1 MVLNCG
7 VGEDSWVPWTAR
19 RSNQSVLKEISP
31 ETPLEAETPILRP
44 LLVKNWLIGK
54 DPDAGKGW
62 KQEEKGMTEDE
73 MVGWHHQLNG
83 HEFEQARGLV
93 MDMEAWHAAVHGVAK
108 SWTQLNNWPELNWWC
123 LGPTIFVGVV
133 CVTPEGGN
141 EDGMKLSLYGELWLW
156 AVGECCW
163 EEGKAWG
170 LQRSACLS
178 LPFLSLLSRHSTLT
192 QDDTDAPKS
201 LQLVP
206 SDHWKE
212 STEAVL
218 I

>member
-1 MVLNCG
+1 MLGKV
-7 VGEDSWVPWTAR
+7 ESR
-19 RSNQSVLKEISP
+19 RRRGWQR
-31 ETPLEAETPILRP
+31 TR
-44 LLVKNWLIGK
+44 WLDGITNSMDMSLSK
-54 DPDAGKGW
+54 
-62 KQEEKGMTEDE
+62 
-73 MVGWHHQLNG
+73 L
-83 HEFEQARGLV
+83 RGLV

-108 SWTQLNNWPELNWWC
+108 SRTQLNNWPELNWWC

-156 AVGECCW
+156 VVRECCW

-178 LPFLSLLSRHSTLT
+178 LLFLSLLSRNSTLT